1 MRARKMPRRS
11 KTTGTNSESPRPSSP
26 SSIGLITLSA
36 RPNTR
41 GRFLS
46 RCSCCRN
53 LGRRRRACCRRTG
66 RKGLGRA
73 QTQLFLNLSFQ
84 NAIKC
89 KSLCQMSI
97 QFNRMHRSLY
107 YAYGLQYSSISPG
120 SKSAAGL
127 FGFLLPFLSLAS
139 SSSSEYSSWASGS
152 ASVHFWASSSAF

>member
-1 MRARKMPRRS
+1 MPRRS

-41 GRFLS
+41 RRFLS

-107 YAYGLQYSSISPG
+107 YAYGLLIYFTRLQVG
-120 SKSAAGL
+120 SRPLWFPPPLPLPRLLLIIRVLFLGIRICVSA
-127 FGFLLPFLSLAS
+127 LL
-139 SSSSEYSSWASGS
+139 G
-152 ASVHFWASSSAF
+152 